1 MNISEKKRLAR
12 LRRHRRVRKKIS
24 GTADR
29 PRLNVY
35 RSLTHIYGQVVDDT
49 AGHTLASAST
59 VDREVRSAVKGLGKT
74 EQARVVGQVL
84 ARRALEKG
92 IKLVIFDR
100 GWWLYHGRIK
110 ALAEGAR
117 KEGLEF

>member
-35 RSLTHIYGQVVDDT
+35 RSLTHIYGQVVDDL
-49 AGHTLASAST
+49 AGHTLVSAST
-59 VDREVRSAVKGLGKT
+59 VDREVRSAVQGLRKT
-74 EQARVVGQVL
+74 DQARVVGQVL

-92 IKLVIFDR
+92 IKQVVFDR
-100 GWWLYHGRIK
+100 GGWVYHGRVK

-117 KEGLEF
+117 TEGLEF

>member
-35 RSLTHIYGQVVDDT
+35 RSLTHIYGQMVDDT

-100 GWWLYHGRIK
+100 GGWVYHGRIK

>member
-49 AGHTLASAST
+49 AGHTLVSAST
-59 VDREVRSAVKGLGKT
+59 VDRDVRSAVQGKHKT

-92 IKLVIFDR
+92 IKQVVFDR
-100 GWWLYHGRIK
+100 GGWVYHGRIK

>member
-1 MNISEKKRLAR
+1 
-12 LRRHRRVRKKIS
+12 VRKKIS

-35 RSLTHIYGQVVDDT
+35 RSLTHIYGQVVDDM
-49 AGHTLASAST
+49 AGHTLVSAST
-59 VDREVRSAVKGLGKT
+59 VDREVRSAVQGLRKT

-92 IKLVIFDR
+92 IKQVVFDR
-100 GWWLYHGRIK
+100 GGWVYHGRVK

-117 KEGLEF
+117 TEGLEF